1 MQSLMTWQP
10 YVFSNIFFFFFT
22 SFTSEQK
29 KAHAPYILI
38 LLVSLSKAKGCGS
51 GSEPHLRF
59 SSVSCSPAPP
69 PATSFQAYQTTI
81 YADSQLHRPQKVS
94 ASSYTTTT
102 HARAL
107 PMTWRLSA
115 GFKIM
120 KRISCR
126 RHARLQTAC
135 RYSCLSGRAASV
147 PGMKEFSWEQS
158 SGARLTSHR
167 KKISGEIWF
176 SLSKTL
182 TCMRSVP
189 LLLTSVR

>member
-10 YVFSNIFFFFFT
+10 YVFSNPFFLT

-29 KAHAPYILI
+29 EAHAPYILI
-38 LLVSLSKAKGCGS
+38 LLLSLSKAKGCGS

-81 YADSQLHRPQKVS
+81 YADSLLHRPKKSLLPLTQPPLTPELCIRHDVS
-94 ASSYTTTT
+94 LHVSKSCNTSPAVATPVCKPRAGTSVCLAGPRAYLGWKSS
-102 HARAL
+102 
-107 PMTWRLSA
+107 
-115 GFKIM
+115 
-120 KRISCR
+120 
-126 RHARLQTAC
+126 
-135 RYSCLSGRAASV
+135 
-147 PGMKEFSWEQS
+147 PGSNP

-182 TCMRSVP
+182 TCMRSVS